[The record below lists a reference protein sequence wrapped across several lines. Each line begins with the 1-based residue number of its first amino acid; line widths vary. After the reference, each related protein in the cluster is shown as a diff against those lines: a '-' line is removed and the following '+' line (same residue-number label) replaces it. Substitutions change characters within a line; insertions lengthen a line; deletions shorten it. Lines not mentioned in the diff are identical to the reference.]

1 MTDTEENINMTVEET
16 HKDKDDVNESQV
28 RALNI
33 LIELVMMAHK
43 RAVYSLEESA
53 KAWNAIKVFIP
64 DKPEHL
70 ETNTSE
76 TETSETKTPVT
87 DDSTQ

>member
-1 MTDTEENINMTVEET
+1 MTDTEENINMTIEET
-16 HKDKDDVNESQV
+16 HKDEDNIDINELQV
-28 RALNI
+28 KALNT

-43 RAVYSLEESA
+43 RSVYSLEESA

-64 DKPEHL
+64 DKPEQL

-76 TETSETKTPVT
+76 TESPVT